1 MSKKYLISN
10 EGNWYKANL
19 HCHSTFS
26 DGTMTPEQIKEEY
39 LSEIEN
45 ATTLNDIND
54 IRNKYLSK
62 KGKVS
67 ELMAKMKELLKTF
80 PGLDCGTCGAP
91 SCKALAEDIVR
102 GFGHP
107 DDCVFRLRENLH
119 EIDTAEELQKV
130 IPAPFRKKED

>member
-1 MSKKYLISN
+1 MKLADN
-10 EGNWYKANL
+10 VGEA
-19 HCHSTFS
+19 
-26 DGTMTPEQIKEEY
+26 MT
-39 LSEIEN
+39 
-45 ATTLNDIND
+45 
-54 IRNKYLSK
+54 R
-62 KGKVS
+62 
-67 ELMAKMKELLKTF
+67 MAKMKELLKTF